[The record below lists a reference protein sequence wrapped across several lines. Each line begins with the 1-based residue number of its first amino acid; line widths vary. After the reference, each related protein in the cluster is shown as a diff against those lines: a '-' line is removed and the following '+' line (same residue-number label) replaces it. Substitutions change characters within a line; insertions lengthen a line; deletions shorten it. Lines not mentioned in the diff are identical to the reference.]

1 LKIEK
6 ENHKKTRKMPTR
18 LFYLLLFGFLYAAST
33 AFLSTSTFL
42 SKKEMRQTRG
52 TPLAFVHDFLS
63 MPIEPVV
70 TTTTTFLD
78 LNPKIKA
85 EVLTNVSNVAFDFSA
100 LDFSGFITPSKSLY
114 LSFTVVGRMLLLY
127 MDWYVPGH
135 SVPPEELAIQMFLL
149 GANLKD
155 LVRAAVSEQ
164 QA

>member
-1 LKIEK
+1 
-6 ENHKKTRKMPTR
+6 MPPR
-18 LFYLLLFGFLYAAST
+18 LFYLLLFGFLYSAST

-42 SKKEMRQTRG
+42 SKQEMRLTRG

-63 MPIEPVV
+63 VPIEPVV

-78 LNPKIKA
+78 LNPEIKA
-85 EVLTNVSNVAFDFSA
+85 EVLTDVSHVA

-127 MDWYVPGH
+127 IDWYVPGH
-135 SVPPEELAIQMFLL
+135 SVAPVELAIQMFLL

-155 LVRAAVSEQ
+155 LVRAAVSDQ
-164 QA
+164 